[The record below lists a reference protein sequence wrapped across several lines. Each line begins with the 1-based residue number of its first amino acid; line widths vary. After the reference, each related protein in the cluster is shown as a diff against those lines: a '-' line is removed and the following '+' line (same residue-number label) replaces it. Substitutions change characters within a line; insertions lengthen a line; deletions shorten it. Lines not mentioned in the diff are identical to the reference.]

1 MYNANQIKLCGWLQD
16 FKYTKNIIEKKDNLY
31 VLYPFERHTD
41 FISINELLTKF
52 IKLNKKIIIKKYP
65 GWKNYQMFKNMDFE
79 LVEDFEPRHLNN
91 TFAVISLTS
100 TMAFEFLSRNYIVV
114 YPKKS
119 GYFLFEDL
127 NVSGLISDKDFFKKK
142 ENFRINFKLDKITD
156 EFRNEF
162 I

>member
-1 MYNANQIKLCGWLQD
+1 
-16 FKYTKNIIEKKDNLY
+16 
-31 VLYPFERHTD
+31 
-41 FISINELLTKF
+41 
-52 IKLNKKIIIKKYP
+52 
-65 GWKNYQMFKNMDFE
+65 MDFE
-79 LVEDFEPRHLNN
+79 LVEDFELKHLNN

-127 NVSGLISDKDFFKKK
+127 NVSGLISDEDFFKKK
-142 ENFRINFKLDKITD
+142 ENIRINFKLDKITD
-156 EFRNEF
+156 EFKNEF